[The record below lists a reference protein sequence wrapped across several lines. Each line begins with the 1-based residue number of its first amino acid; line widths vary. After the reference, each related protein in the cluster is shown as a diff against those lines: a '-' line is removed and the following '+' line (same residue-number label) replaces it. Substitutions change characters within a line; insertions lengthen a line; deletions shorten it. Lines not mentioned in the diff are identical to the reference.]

1 VGCLLSLIQF
11 PFRDLTRQSDIS
23 KNVDYANGITII
35 RAIMDLEPKIR
46 TAEENLTYYLKKQLF
61 LFAQLKW
68 DHLISRL
75 CDTQFLAISFK

>member
-1 VGCLLSLIQF
+1 
-11 PFRDLTRQSDIS
+11 
-23 KNVDYANGITII
+23 
-35 RAIMDLEPKIR
+35 MDLEPKIR

-61 LFAQLKW
+61 LFAQLTS